1 VTTFGL
7 SWLLT
12 LTVAL
17 SSPVALAGDAT
28 YYAAPYIGRPMRNG
42 EPYDPQAMTCA
53 VSAALWVLSPD
64 DLGCVGDALF
74 ANRMCFA
81 NRRLLVCSNANCC
94 VVTVTDTGDADA
106 FARHGVVVDLSGGAY
121 RALFG
126 RLDGKQQVRAWVL
139 R

>member
-1 VTTFGL
+1 MTGL

-17 SSPVALAGDAT
+17 SAPVALAGDAT

-42 EPYDPQAMTCA
+42 EPYTGDDMTCA
-53 VSAALWVLSPD
+53 VSAALWPLRNNW
-64 DLGCVGDALF
+64 GQ
-74 ANRMCFA
+74 RCFA
-81 NRRLLVCSNANCC
+81 GRRMLVCSATNC
-94 VVTVTDTGDADA
+94 VIVRVTDTGDADA
-106 FARHGVVVDLSGGAY
+106 FARHGVVADLSRGAY

-139 R
+139 